1 MLLTFPLMTRADA
14 ASSGAV
20 EIRVKP
26 IGLRLQEEFTRL
38 WKEDVKV
45 SRDRVTR
52 EFERYHTHYKSA
64 LQRMNMDESVSVQD
78 DPAGFLRDVTRKI
91 FQYISLKAY
100 PGGEPHFKVKRRNHG
115 WLNHVRSMFFTY
127 VVLGIFHHRSPIWFQ
142 SHYPTVA
149 HRTLAL
155 LASLCTSLLRIQ
167 EGGENSTMLT
177 QPQFKAVF
185 PELSKMNGFN
195 EAKRLNQSWQVK
207 PYALFSAL
215 FFLALCKTHRS
226 VRNVVPPLFVE
237 QLAFGICFFS
247 TSRSPGSN
255 QLQQDLLLDYRM
267 TSVGHYLDHCRASH
281 SDLDEQA
288 HLTQLWPTI
297 GAQPEDRELVRRVVF
312 TAMTSTEHAGVKPLS
327 SRTDLRALCKSLT
340 GRYQHPQFEALST
353 NFDTS
358 IRRMQDVLNKTPI
371 VWSVDLGSTTT
382 WFDQNATKK
391 LEKAFHKQQSSITL
405 NRQRFT
411 YTLDTKNMTQTNQ
424 TTKKTRPIRPGR
436 QVRAAD
442 AAGGAGARHGLHAGC
457 AALCDDGGCDDC
469 GRRSVNFFSGAGRRA
484 PRHLAR

>member
-20 EIRVKP
+20 EIRVEP
-26 IGLRLQEEFTRL
+26 IGLRLQAEFTRL
-38 WKEDVKV
+38 WEDVKV
-45 SRDRVTR
+45 SLGSVTR
-52 EFERYHTHYKSA
+52 EFEGYHTHYKSE

-78 DPAGFLRDVTRKI
+78 DPAEFLRNVTGEI
-91 FQYISLKAY
+91 FQHISLKRY
-100 PGGEPHFKVKRRNHG
+100 PFENPRLKVKRRNHG

-127 VVLGIFHHRSPIWFQ
+127 VVLGIFHHRSSIRFQ
-142 SHYPTVA
+142 RHYPTVA

-185 PELSKMNGFN
+185 PELSKMNGFAD
-195 EAKRLNQSWQVK
+195 AKRLNRSWQVK

-226 VRNVVPPLFVE
+226 VRDDVVPPLFVE

-247 TSRSPGSN
+247 TSRSAGSN

-281 SDLDEQA
+281 SNLDEQA
-288 HLTQLWPTI
+288 HLTQLWRTI

-327 SRTDLRALCKSLT
+327 SRTDLRALCKSLK
-340 GRYQHPQFEALST
+340 GRYQHPLFAALS
-353 NFDTS
+353 NDFDTS
-358 IRRMQDVLNKTPI
+358 IRRMQDVLTNARI
-371 VWSVDLGSTTT
+371 VWSVVLGSTTT
-382 WFDQNATKK
+382 WFDQNATEK
-391 LEKAFHKQQSSITL
+391 LEKAFLTQSSITL
-405 NRQRFT
+405 NQRRFT

-424 TTKKTRPIRPGR
+424 ATKTTRPIRRHELLFPPDDDLQTLFLG
-436 QVRAAD
+436 VR
-442 AAGGAGARHGLHAGC
+442 
-457 AALCDDGGCDDC
+457 
-469 GRRSVNFFSGAGRRA
+469 SS
-484 PRHLAR
+484 